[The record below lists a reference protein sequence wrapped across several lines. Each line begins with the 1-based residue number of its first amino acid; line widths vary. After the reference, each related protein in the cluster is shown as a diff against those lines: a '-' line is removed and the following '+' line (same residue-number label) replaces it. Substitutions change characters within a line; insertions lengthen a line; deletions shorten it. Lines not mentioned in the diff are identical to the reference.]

1 MGISLFLAPLPGRL
15 LPAVSSAMAFVFA
28 PPPGRSVASAVGLH
42 VDLRVALSDR
52 QMTAPPLHA
61 AHAATLPLPTL
72 LVLLLLL
79 RMLLKPAVALLLLL
93 HAAASPSLHR

>member
-1 MGISLFLAPLPGRL
+1 ML
-15 LPAVSSAMAFVFA
+15 A
-28 PPPGRSVASAVGLH
+28 PPPGRAVAAVGLR

-79 RMLLKPAVALLLLL
+79 RMLLKPALALLLPL
-93 HAAASPSLHR
+93 HAAASPSSHR